1 MSHNPQ
7 LKSESQDW
15 ISWTLWILG
24 SVLVAYLLSFSMLV
38 LFPQVRQAVR
48 AIGLSP
54 DTVETIYYPII
65 RLLDR

>member
-1 MSHNPQ
+1 MSHNSQ
-7 LKSESQDW
+7 LKGESPDW

-54 DTVETIYYPII
+54 DTVDTIYYPII